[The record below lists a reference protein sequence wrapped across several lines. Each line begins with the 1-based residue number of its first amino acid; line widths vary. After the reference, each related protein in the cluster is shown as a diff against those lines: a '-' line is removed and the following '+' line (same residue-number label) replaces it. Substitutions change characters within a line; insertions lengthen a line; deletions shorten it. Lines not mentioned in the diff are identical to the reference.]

1 MPINRSLLLKPI
13 WDLVP
18 VPDRVHETV
27 TEARACTLCAPLL
40 PLGPKPILQV
50 SASAKLLIIGQ
61 APGTKAHLSGVPW
74 NDQSG
79 KRLREW
85 IGLNDDQFYD
95 DWLVAIVPASLCYP
109 GASKTGGDNPP
120 MPACA
125 PLWHPRII
133 PQLSQV
139 RLTLLVGLHAQK
151 LFLGNRPM
159 AENVQVG
166 STDPRYFP
174 LPHPSWRVTI
184 WMRRNS
190 WFETDVLPRLRLRVE
205 NAIMAN

>member
-95 DWLVAIVPASLCYP
+95 DRLVA
-109 GASKTGGDNPP
+109 
-120 MPACA
+120 
-125 PLWHPRII
+125 
-133 PQLSQV
+133 
-139 RLTLLVGLHAQK
+139 VGLHAQK